1 MEKILPAIIILLL
14 AFLNSCTVSN
24 EGIIEEPKY
33 ANNIFY
39 TKHFAYSSMYNENYE
54 QEDWVAYELLESEL
68 ELNYKRTN
76 KFLEDTLVATGTA
89 NNLDYKHSGYDR
101 GHLAPAADMTWNE
114 QAIME
119 SFYFSNIS
127 PQLPSFNRGIWKKL
141 EGQIRNWAVKYDCL
155 YIATGP
161 ICINSEK
168 TIGENKV
175 FIPTHFYKTVLVL
188 NDTLKQSIGFIFPH
202 EKCNGDIFDYAVTV
216 DSVDSVEIITGED
229 FYFALP
235 NRYEESIEKEY
246 DLKYWR

>member
-1 MEKILPAIIILLL
+1 MKQVKALIILSLILL
-14 AFLNSCTVSN
+14 SRCTVSYD
-24 EGIIEEPKY
+24 GVLEEPRH

-39 TKHFAYSSMYNENYE
+39 TKHFAYSFMYNENYE
-54 QEDWVAYELLESEL
+54 QSDWVAYQLLESEL

-76 KFLEDTLVATGTA
+76 KFLEDTLVSTGTA
-89 NNLDYKHSGYDR
+89 NNHDYKGSGYDK

-141 EGQIRNWAVKYDCL
+141 EGKVRNWAIKYDCL

-161 ICINSEK
+161 VCISSEK

-175 FIPTHFYKTVLVL
+175 FIPTHFYKTVLVF

-202 EKCNGDIFDYAVTV
+202 EKCNGDIFDYAV
-216 DSVDSVEIITGED
+216 SIDSVEIITGED

-235 NRYEESIEKEY
+235 NRYEGSIEKQY
-246 DLKYWR
+246 NLKYWR